1 MQLKQ
6 ITSANYDAFISQE
19 KITLLAVTL
28 RGCSHCADFK
38 ENVLPLMHKQFPEV
52 EIGEAV
58 LQESNVKLKMYI
70 GNDELNRLQ
79 YPFTLIFKG
88 GKEKGRFESIEGKVP
103 RCEQLARV
111 FTQLYNEKKTKT
123 VNSLAK
129 LRNSPEN

>member
-1 MQLKQ
+1 MQLKK

-38 ENVLPLMHKQFPEV
+38 ENVLPLVHKQFPEV

-79 YPFTLIFKG
+79 FPFILIFKG
-88 GKEKGRFESIEGKVP
+88 GKEKGRFESVGGSVP
-103 RCEQLARV
+103 KCEQLAIVLRSLCRGKMHKAKTITRSN
-111 FTQLYNEKKTKT
+111 FTSN
-123 VNSLAK
+123 
-129 LRNSPEN
+129 